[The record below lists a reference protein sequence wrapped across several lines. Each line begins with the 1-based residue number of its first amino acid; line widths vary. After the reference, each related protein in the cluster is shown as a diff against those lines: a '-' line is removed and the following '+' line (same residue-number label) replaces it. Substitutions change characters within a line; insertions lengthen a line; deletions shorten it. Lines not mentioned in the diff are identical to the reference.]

1 MKTGRWIGIAVL
13 WEWARV
19 VALAGL
25 APGETLMPSKVE
37 TMITLPSPVAERHC
51 ELNHALQFRRS
62 TREFKDEPISLAEAG
77 RLLWA
82 AQGVTSLGGFRTAP
96 SAGALYPLELYLV
109 AGRVSDLEAG
119 IYKYEPTKH
128 GLVKTMSGDQRT
140 KLAAASLG
148 QLWMSQAA
156 AILAFS
162 AVPERTTHRYGDR
175 GHRYVYMEVGHAGQN
190 VSLEAVAL
198 GLGTVVVA
206 AFSDD
211 EVRKVLG
218 LPHGEEPLYLMPVG
232 RK

>member
-1 MKTGRWIGIAVL
+1 
-13 WEWARV
+13 
-19 VALAGL
+19 
-25 APGETLMPSKVE
+25 
-37 TMITLPSPVAERHC
+37 MITLPSPVVEHRC

-62 TREFKDEPISLAEAG
+62 TREYKDESITLAEAG

-109 AGRVSDLEAG
+109 SGRVDDLPAG
-119 IYKYEPTKH
+119 VYHYNPAKH
-128 GLVKTMSGDQRT
+128 GLVKRAGGDRRAE
-140 KLAAASLG
+140 LAAASLG
-148 QLWMSQAA
+148 QLWMGQAA

-162 AVPERTTHRYGDR
+162 GVPERTAQRYGPR
-175 GHRYVYMEVGHAGQN
+175 GKRYMYMEVGHAGQN

-206 AFSDD
+206 AFADD
-211 EVRKVLG
+211 DVKKVLG
-218 LPHGEEPLYLMPVG
+218 LPPDEEPLYLMPVG